1 MIDWLSI
8 ETRPLGRVAGS
19 RKTNWRNGKGI
30 LIMKADL
37 FSNAVRVVELKGRL
51 DALVDA
57 VFYRDEKIGNPEE
70 IPVIATELY
79 DHANELRYQ
88 ARQQGLQGVEHIA
101 LRAMDYADTFLSM

>member
-1 MIDWLSI
+1 
-8 ETRPLGRVAGS
+8 
-19 RKTNWRNGKGI
+19 
-30 LIMKADL
+30 MKADL

-57 VFYRDEKIGNPEE
+57 VFYRDEIGSSEE